1 MYDSLWGVF
10 ALMVGS
16 AVGSFLNVVA
26 DRVPSGGS
34 VVRPRSYCDSCRRP
48 LSSLELVPIISYL
61 WLRGKCRHCGVVI
74 PPRFMIVEAVTALL
88 FTLVYLRYGLGV
100 EWLIL
105 VIAISLLLVV
115 TIIDLEH
122 GLILNKIILPAI
134 VVLVLLAPFWPE
146 LGISRSF
153 LGGTGMLGS
162 LYSSLVAGGGAFL
175 VFFAITLLF
184 PQGMG
189 GGDVKLAAVIGLLV
203 GFPQV
208 LLALWLA
215 IVSGG
220 LVAIVLLVSR
230 RRGRKDSMPF
240 GPFMALSTV
249 VVLLM
254 GAEIVTWYQT
264 SVADW
269 VRSWT

>member
-1 MYDSLWGVF
+1 MHDPLWGVF
-10 ALMVGS
+10 ALLVGAS
-16 AVGSFLNVVA
+16 VGSFLNVVA
-26 DRVPSGGS
+26 DRVPAGGS
-34 VVRPRSYCDSCRRP
+34 VVKPRSYCDSCNRP
-48 LSSLELVPIISYL
+48 LSSLDLIPVISYL
-61 WLRGKCRHCGVVI
+61 WLKGRCRHCGVAI
-74 PPRFMIVEAVTALL
+74 PPRFMAVEAVTALL
-88 FTLVYLRYGLGV
+88 FTLVYLRFGISF
-100 EWLIL
+100 EWVIL

-122 GLILNKIILPAI
+122 GLILNRIILPAT

-175 VFFAITLLF
+175 VFFSITLLF

-215 IVSGG
+215 VVSGG
-220 LVAIVLLVSR
+220 LVAISLLVSR
-230 RRGRKDSMPF
+230 RRRRKDSMPF

-249 VVLLM
+249 VVLLV
-254 GAEIVTWYQT
+254 GADIVTWYES
-264 SVADW
+264 SVSDW